1 MHHTPLIWHSDHRQT
16 PKCCL
21 ITTLCF
27 FLYSPFHPIPKSSL
41 FQMLRVEGERDIC
54 EASFPNF
61 AIFLPSFSSASAF
74 FTHFNNPQPWNL
86 TFEVPGVKFLC
97 GFACPS
103 ARLDADL
110 SVCLPLSHS
119 LSLLPLHPP
128 PLLPLSHRSPPPSCL
143 SSQWLHLVPASS
155 PLRGFLCSLGCQVNS
170 GMSGSFNT
178 EDGARGWVGWPGS
191 CFARCGFEIFVRYLM
206 KCVDG

>member
-1 MHHTPLIWHSDHRQT
+1 MHHTPLIWHNDHRQT

-27 FLYSPFHPIPKSSL
+27 FLYSPFHPILKSSL
-41 FQMLRVEGERDIC
+41 FQMLRVERERERDIC

-61 AIFLPSFSSASAF
+61 ATLLPSFSSASAL
-74 FTHFNNPQPWNL
+74 FTHFNNPQLWNL

-97 GFACPS
+97 GFACSS

-119 LSLLPLHPP
+119 LSFPFIPPSSLCPIDHLLPPVSPLSGCTSSPP
-128 PLLPLSHRSPPPSCL
+128 PLL
-143 SSQWLHLVPASS
+143 
-155 PLRGFLCSLGCQVNS
+155 
-170 GMSGSFNT
+170 
-178 EDGARGWVGWPGS
+178 
-191 CFARCGFEIFVRYLM
+191 
-206 KCVDG
+206 